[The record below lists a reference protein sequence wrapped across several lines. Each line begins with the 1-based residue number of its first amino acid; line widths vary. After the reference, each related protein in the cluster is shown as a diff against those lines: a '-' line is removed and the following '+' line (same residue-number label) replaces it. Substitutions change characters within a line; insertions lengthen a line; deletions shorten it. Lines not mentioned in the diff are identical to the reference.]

1 MLASQSDIP
10 AERQRL
16 IFSGRIL
23 KDPDT
28 LESCKITKSGQTI
41 HLVRGAVPANSTTS
55 SVASSTN
62 SAPAANTSASSASQ
76 VPTNISTGTGS
87 GNILADLTGARYAGF
102 ANLPSASMFGP
113 DGGMGPAPNSDDIIR
128 MMETPGFSESMQE
141 ALQNPQIVDM
151 MINSNPQ
158 LRGMAPQFRQMMQNP
173 EFREMFTNP
182 QMLRQAMQFE
192 RMFGQF
198 RGGEGAGGQ
207 SAGSFPAPG
216 SATSDSATSTNNTT
230 SNTTGASGDSNTNA
244 ANPFAALLQRG
255 APAGNNGFDLQLL
268 SQMFGAGAGAGG
280 AGAGMGLGA
289 AAAEPQDNRP
299 PEERYES
306 QLRQLNEL
314 GFVDFDRNVR
324 ALRRA
329 GGNVQGAVEALLDG
343 QV

>member
-10 AERQRL
+10 ADRQRL

-41 HLVRGAVPANSTTS
+41 HLVRGAVPAGSTASSGASTT
-55 SVASSTN
+55 N
-62 SAPAANTSASSASQ
+62 NAPAANTSASSASQ

-198 RGGEGAGGQ
+198 RGGEGAGAGGQ
-207 SAGSFPAPG
+207 SGGGFPAPG
-216 SATSDSATSTNNTT
+216 SATSDSANANNASNTNSNPTNNST
-230 SNTTGASGDSNTNA
+230 ASDANA

-255 APAGNNGFDLQLL
+255 APAGNTGFDPQLF
-268 SQMFGAGAGAGG
+268 SQMFG
-280 AGAGMGLGA
+280 GAGMGMGA

-306 QLRQLNEL
+306 QLQQLNEL

-343 QV
+343 QI